1 MVLAQSS
8 AIAACQAIDRCG
20 GCVQRVDVAAVM
32 DEFAGN
38 PLADGSQPELF
49 VDNSDAENVVVSGD
63 WKTEKNAWSAYGPDF
78 LSDDSKGTFPK
89 SLRYVPRL
97 PAGNEYDIYVY
108 FPKVGGATTHTL
120 IRVFDGGAAVRP
132 EDPVVGRGRRRTDRR
147 RMGAYRPLSAA
158 EGRKG
163 YVEISNEE
171 ADGIVVADAVL
182 FIPARSEN

>member
-1 MVLAQSS
+1 M
-8 AIAACQAIDRCG
+8 
-20 GCVQRVDVAAVM
+20 QRVDVAAVM

-120 IRVFDGGAAVRP
+120 IRVFDGA
-132 EDPVVGRGRRRTDRR
+132 RRYDRR
-147 RMGAYRPLSAA
+147 IRSSDVVVEGQTGGEWVRIGRYRLP

-171 ADGIVVADAVL
+171 ADGIVVADDVL